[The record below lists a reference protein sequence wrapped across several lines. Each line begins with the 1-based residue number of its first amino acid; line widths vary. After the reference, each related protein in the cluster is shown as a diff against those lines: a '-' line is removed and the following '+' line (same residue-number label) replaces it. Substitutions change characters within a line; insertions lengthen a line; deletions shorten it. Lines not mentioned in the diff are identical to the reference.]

1 MTPARSDHPSTAL
14 AALLGHWRGT
24 TDIPAGPWG
33 PARTVEAELTYR
45 RLAGG
50 FAVVQTYRHIEAD
63 GSHYEGHGIFTLD
76 PQHQDVLWY
85 YVDTMGPVPD
95 GPTRCVVHDG
105 VLRVE
110 RRSDGGWTRHTLS
123 VDGDLL
129 THVAEIR
136 SGAAST
142 LQEGGGYRPLMT
154 SRYRRVADEAGTVPG
169 T

>member
-14 AALLGHWRGT
+14 ASLLGRWRGT

-33 PARTVEAELTYR
+33 PARTVDAELTYR

-50 FAVVQTYRHIEAD
+50 FAVVQTYRHTETD

-76 PQHQDVLWY
+76 SQRQDVLWY

-95 GPTRCVVHDG
+95 GPARCVVHDG

-110 RRSDGGWTRHTLS
+110 RRNDGGWTRHTLS

-136 SGAAST
+136 SGVAST
-142 LQEGGGYRPLMT
+142 LPDGGGYRPLMT
-154 SRYRRVADEAGTVPG
+154 SRYRRVADESGAEAE
-169 T
+169 